1 MKRFFGALAAAAVI
15 AAPITAQAQIGD
27 PFQVV
32 ITENIYPTGGAG
44 YGGNG
49 GGYLANFT
57 VNFPAPVGER
67 TFTDYLIWCI
77 DAGRGV
83 NLNQPITYSL
93 YSLVDFANGAFTS
106 TANNNH
112 DPDLGDMTRIASLT
126 STISSTFGSMS
137 DEAKWLYQGS
147 IWSEFDGFTSY
158 GGKPELDAE
167 IGTIIL
173 GDPNFDVS
181 QYYVLWNG
189 QNQTFL
195 TKISEPSSALLAFAG
210 MGAFLV
216 AVRRRRLN

>member
-1 MKRFFGALAAAAVI
+1 MKRFFGALAAAAVM

-32 ITENIYPTGGAG
+32 ITENVFPTGGAG

-49 GGYLANFT
+49 GGYTANFT

-67 TFTDYLIWCI
+67 SFTDYLIWCI

-83 NLNQPITYSL
+83 TLNQPTTYSL
-93 YSLVDFANGAFTS
+93 YSLVDFANGAFKS
-106 TANNNH
+106 TNNH
-112 DPDLGDMTRIASLT
+112 DPDLPDMTRLASLT
-126 STISSTFGSMS
+126 STIASGYLGMS
-137 DEAKWLYQGS
+137 DDDRWRYQGS
-147 IWSEFDGFTSY
+147 IWSEFDGYANY
-158 GGKPELDAE
+158 GDDEDLGP
-167 IGTIIL
+167 IL
-173 GDPNFDVS
+173 AGNPNFDVS

-189 QNQTFL
+189 ENQTFL

-216 AVRRRRLN
+216 AVRRRRVS